1 MKLFKTLLVAFTL
14 LVNLLIVQPS
24 WADRP
29 RLTQTPDYAEVNQ
42 ALNQLIQ
49 AKAAPEESEYTLLEI
64 EQKTGQLNLQKY
76 ILETASN
83 WGQCR
88 NQTGQTLAVYAH
100 KGKKNQE
107 PSLYYLGNGKVTD
120 DDWKCDGVYLPAK
133 VKIAGLTLGD
143 TQGQELTEPLALKV
157 VPGTQLIAKTNPETG
172 AVELNVPPAKV
183 FKTGETSW
191 LIPNLSA
198 ADVSAQ
204 VPNAPIED

>member
-1 MKLFKTLLVAFTL
+1 MKLFKTLLVAFIL

-24 WADRP
+24 WADPP

-42 ALNQLIQ
+42 ALNELIQ
-49 AKAAPEESEYTLLEI
+49 AKAAPGESQYTSEQI
-64 EQKTGQLNLQKY
+64 EQKTGVLTLQKY

-88 NQTGQTLAVYAH
+88 NQTGRTLAVYAH
-100 KGKKNQE
+100 KSKKNPE

-120 DDWKCDGVYLPAK
+120 DDWKCDGIYLPAG

-183 FKTGETSW
+183 FKTGETTW

-198 ADVSAQ
+198 ADISAQ